1 MSATTKNNCRI
12 YDENEETIYLESK
25 VPKTCEKKVG
35 VPHNAKGINLKG
47 GINLT
52 DNKQYTLDCWK
63 YENGL
68 VLFLQVQKKDNS
80 SKSFCLSEDELNG
93 ALNCDNESIDKL
105 PNGDSK

>member
-1 MSATTKNNCRI
+1 MK
-12 YDENEETIYLESK
+12 
-25 VPKTCEKKVG
+25 
-35 VPHNAKGINLKG
+35 KGINLKG

-52 DNKQYTLDCWK
+52 DNKQYTLDCYK

-68 VLFLQVQKKDNS
+68 VLFLEVLKKDNS